1 MTACLTSLVTHDSRT
16 PFILPSSSSTASSS
30 NTNNSNNNN
39 NNNNIA
45 LPSFRRIRR
54 RTRTRATGIFVV
66 SSSSNETS
74 FSNHHQRQ
82 SMSAK
87 TTFTS
92 SSCSDVAMMSIK
104 KTNAR
109 IALVQLASTPSKE
122 ENIKNMLAR
131 VEEAISSTGDKPLAG
146 EGEPKVVDIVVL
158 PEMWNCPYGNEF
170 FAPFAEEVVI
180 DRRGSHAAEEDGRD
194 STSASPSFE
203 AMRKIAKEKKVV
215 LFGGSIPTRKDGKLF
230 NTCFVFDSDGTLI
243 ATHHKLHLF
252 DVDIPDGITFFES
265 KTLTAGDAVTIAN
278 TKEFGKF
285 GVGIC
290 FDLRF
295 PEYARACA
303 LEGCVGM
310 IYPGAFNTVT
320 GPLHWALLQRCRAVD
335 NQMFVA
341 TCSPSRVAGA
351 SYQAHGDSSVYGP
364 FGEKLNDKEL
374 EEKPGVVYA
383 DLDFTEIE
391 KRRSAMPLN
400 KQRRLSETYEL
411 HVKEEEN
418 A

>member
-1 MTACLTSLVTHDSRT
+1 MTNSLLRRTCFSITTARFTPLPNTVNTNSNKKSLVVVNNIPSRRRT
-16 PFILPSSSSTASSS
+16 RRINTFVFPVSASS
-30 NTNNSNNNN
+30 SNNNN
-39 NNNNIA
+39 NMMSKNR
-45 LPSFRRIRR
+45 F
-54 RTRTRATGIFVV
+54 T
-66 SSSSNETS
+66 SSSSNDML
-74 FSNHHQRQ
+74 NIDN
-82 SMSAK
+82 M
-87 TTFTS
+87 
-92 SSCSDVAMMSIK
+92 K
-104 KTNAR
+104 KKNAR
-109 IALVQLASTPSKE
+109 IALVQLTSTSSKE
-122 ENIKNMLAR
+122 ENIENMLAH
-131 VEEAISSTGDKPLAG
+131 VDDAILGDKQLEEEKEDEAKKA
-146 EGEPKVVDIVVL
+146 KVVDIVVL

-170 FAPFAEEVVI
+170 FATFAEEIEV
-180 DRRGSHAAEEDGRD
+180 DLGSSVAEKGAGD
-194 STSASPSFE
+194 SMLASPSPSFE
-203 AMRKIAKEKKVV
+203 AMQKIAKEKKVV
-215 LFGGSIPTRKDGKLF
+215 LFGGSIPTRKDGKLY

-265 KTLTAGDAVTIAN
+265 KTLTAGNAVTIAN
-278 TKEFGKF
+278 TKDFGKF

-295 PEYARACA
+295 PEYARVCA

-320 GPLHWALLQRCRAVD
+320 GPLHWTLLQRCRAVD

-341 TCSPSRVAGA
+341 TCSPSRVEGA

-374 EEKPGVVYA
+374 EEKPGIVYA
-383 DLDFTEIE
+383 DLDFTQIE

-411 HVKEEEN
+411 LKKDV
-418 A
+418 

>member
-1 MTACLTSLVTHDSRT
+1 MTCPFASLFHLGITTIHRT
-16 PFILPSSSSTASSS
+16 PLASGTRSNEPKRLFIAKNTKARTSASS
-30 NTNNSNNNN
+30 
-39 NNNNIA
+39 
-45 LPSFRRIRR
+45 
-54 RTRTRATGIFVV
+54 
-66 SSSSNETS
+66 SSSSNENTH
-74 FSNHHQRQ
+74 NGT
-82 SMSAK
+82 MSAK
-87 TTFTS
+87 SRFTS
-92 SSCSDVAMMSIK
+92 SSFTDETITTENTTK
-104 KTNAR
+104 KKSAR

-122 ENIKNMLAR
+122 ENIENMLAR
-131 VEEAISSTGDKPLAG
+131 VEEALSSSSSSSSSSGDKPLKLA
-146 EGEPKVVDIVVL
+146 EEEKKIVDIVVL

-170 FAPFAEEVVI
+170 FAPFAEDVVL
-180 DRRGSHAAEEDGRD
+180 DRGSSVAEEEGRG
-194 STSASPSFE
+194 STSPSFD

-243 ATHHKLHLF
+243 ATHHKMHLF

-278 TKEFGKF
+278 TKDFGKF

-290 FDLRF
+290 FDMRF

-303 LEGCVGM
+303 LEGCIGM

-341 TCSPSRVAGA
+341 TCSPARVEGA

-383 DLDFTEIE
+383 DLDLNEVV

-411 HVKEEEN
+411 CAKKEEN
-418 A
+418 V